1 MKLDQRSEFINY
13 HCIMLLSS
21 LVRIIWAD
29 KFEASKIYNFY
40 DDQNHWCLL
49 MVLNNKHWL
58 LSEKSLLS
66 LLAHFNHKVID
77 SLLDANKLS
86 ALWPISNAWE
96 NSKLFPFW
104 KNFKY
109 LNLPVFIK
117 EGMASIMHYLF
128 EKLCL
133 HVKLVIYTMNIFHES
148 WKYPNCPP
156 NT

>member
-1 MKLDQRSEFINY
+1 MRLDQRSEFINY
-13 HCIMLLSS
+13 HCIMLWSS

-29 KFEASKIYNFY
+29 NLKLAKYNFY

-49 MVLNNKHWL
+49 MVINNKPWL
-58 LSEKSLLS
+58 LSEKSLPS
-66 LLAHFNHKVID
+66 LLAHFYYKIID
-77 SLLDANKLS
+77 SLLDTNELS
-86 ALWPISNAWE
+86 ALRPISNAWE

-104 KNFKY
+104 KKFKN
-109 LNLPVFIK
+109 LNLPAFIK
-117 EGMASIMHYLF
+117 EGMVSIMHYLF

-148 WKYPNCPP
+148 WKYTDCPP